1 VLIETEYNREA
12 DDASFDWFKT
22 YEEIKHLI
30 NRFVPSKTSRIVMLG
45 CGNST
50 LSRDLYDDG
59 YKRVDNIDY
68 SDVVIEKMKRVN
80 EEKTEMTWVVGD
92 IRDLPFENESVD
104 VCIDKGT
111 MDALLTGVKDVWVRN
126 LFVCLV
132 SRSARSRADSS
143 DNDRRTLNQKL

>member
-1 VLIETEYNREA
+1 
-12 DDASFDWFKT
+12 
-22 YEEIKHLI
+22 
-30 NRFVPSKTSRIVMLG
+30 MLG

-80 EEKTEMTWVVGD
+80 EERTEMTWVVGD
-92 IRDLPFENESVD
+92 IRDLPFEDESVD

-111 MDALLTGVKDVWVRN
+111 MDALLTGVKDVWVGPI
-126 LFVCLV
+126 LPFL
-132 SRSARSRADSS
+132 SLLTSPF
-143 DNDRRTLNQKL
+143 QP

>member
-1 VLIETEYNREA
+1 
-12 DDASFDWFKT
+12 
-22 YEEIKHLI
+22 
-30 NRFVPSKTSRIVMLG
+30 MLG

-80 EEKTEMTWVVGD
+80 EERTEMTWVVGD
-92 IRDLPFENESVD
+92 IRDLPFEDESVD

-111 MDALLTGVKDVWVRN
+111 MDALLTGVKDVWVGIISPFHS
-126 LFVCLV
+126 LPT
-132 SRSARSRADSS
+132 SS
-143 DNDRRTLNQKL
+143 S